1 LPLDSQHAGQFA
13 ENEVTK
19 MLTDCVVFVRSGL
32 MRTANAAVLS
42 TYNSIMKNRCILMF
56 DILK

>member
-1 LPLDSQHAGQFA
+1 MTLDSQHAGRFA
-13 ENEVTK
+13 EDEVTK
-19 MLTDCVVFVRSGL
+19 MLINCVVFVRSGL